1 MNRLIIFCLICLSS
15 TWASQAQVFDL
26 TVAKDGSGD
35 FTTIQA
41 AIDSALNRNDQVRT
55 TLFVKAGVYE
65 EKLYIGSHTVS
76 KTNVLSLV
84 GVHRDSVI
92 IRW

>member
-1 MNRLIIFCLICLSS
+1 MNRLIILCLLFISL
-15 TWASQAQVFDL
+15 TWVSQAQVFDL

-41 AIDSALNRNDQVRT
+41 AIDSALSRNDQART